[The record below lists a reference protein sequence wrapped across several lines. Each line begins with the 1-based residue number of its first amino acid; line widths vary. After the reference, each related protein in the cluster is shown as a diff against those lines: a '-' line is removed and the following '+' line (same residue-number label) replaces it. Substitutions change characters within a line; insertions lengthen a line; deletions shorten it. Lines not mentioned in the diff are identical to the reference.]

1 MNRERSTVN
10 AVAMEQ
16 GDKRTVG
23 QLLRAAR
30 EGLGISRE
38 EAAAVTR
45 IKPVFLAALEEDD
58 YHLLPDERYLL
69 RFLEEYARFLNV
81 DAQAVQDRFAEQ
93 IARDPGSLVVFP
105 VKRTITVP
113 LRGLVPA
120 LLLLAVLIPSAFIG
134 FSLLLNRTR
143 GGQSSD
149 RGERPE
155 LTGEPSPVTPL
166 PSTPETGA
174 PAPVAAGTPALS
186 QPPVS
191 PDAQGARTLRAHAK
205 EMTWMLVTIDG
216 RETRDVL
223 LRTGETWEWRARESF
238 VLTVG
243 NAGGVEL
250 ILDGRPLPPL
260 GEPGQVVRDIRLPPE
275 SPARP
280 ETP

>member
-1 MNRERSTVN
+1 
-10 AVAMEQ
+10 MEQ
-16 GDKRTVG
+16 EDKRTVG

-30 EGLGISRE
+30 EARGISRE

-58 YHLLPDERYLL
+58 YHPLPDERYLL

-81 DAQAVQDRFAEQ
+81 DAQAVQGRFAEQ
-93 IARDPGSLVVFP
+93 IARDPGSLAVFP
-105 VKRTITVP
+105 VKRTITLP

-120 LLLLAVLIPSAFIG
+120 LLLLAVVIPSAFIG
-134 FSLLLNRTR
+134 FSLLSNRTR
-143 GGQSSD
+143 GGQTPD

-155 LTGEPSPVTPL
+155 LTREALPVRPL
-166 PSTPETGA
+166 PSTPETGS
-174 PAPVAAGTPALS
+174 PVPVAAGTPALS

-191 PDAQGARTLRAHAK
+191 PGAQEAKTLRAQAK

-223 LRTGETWEWRARESF
+223 LRAGETWQWRAQEGF

-250 ILDGRPLPPL
+250 ILDGRRLPPL

-275 SPARP
+275 SASAP
-280 ETP
+280 EIR

>member
-1 MNRERSTVN
+1 
-10 AVAMEQ
+10 MEQ
-16 GDKRTVG
+16 QDKRTVG
-23 QLLRAAR
+23 QLLRTAR
-30 EGLGISRE
+30 EALGISRE

-45 IKPVFLAALEEDD
+45 IKPVFLTALEEDD

-69 RFLEEYARFLNV
+69 RFLEEYARFLKI
-81 DAQAVQDRFAEQ
+81 DAQPVQDRFSEQ
-93 IARDPGSLVVFP
+93 IARDPGPLAVFP

-134 FSLLLNRTR
+134 FSLLLNRPR
-143 GGQSSD
+143 GDHAPD

-155 LTGEPSPVTPL
+155 LT
-166 PSTPETGA
+166 PETGS

-191 PDAQGARTLRAHAK
+191 PDVQGVKTLRAQAK
-205 EMTWMLVTIDG
+205 EMTWLLVTIDG

-223 LRTGETWEWRARESF
+223 LRAGETWEWRAQESF

-250 ILDGRPLPPL
+250 ILNGRPLPPL

-275 SPARP
+275 SPAPP

>member
-1 MNRERSTVN
+1 
-10 AVAMEQ
+10 MEQ
-16 GDKRTVG
+16 QDKRTVG
-23 QLLRAAR
+23 QLLRTAR
-30 EGLGISRE
+30 EALGISRE

-45 IKPVFLAALEEDD
+45 IKPVFLTALEEDD

-69 RFLEEYARFLNV
+69 RFLEEYARFLKI
-81 DAQAVQDRFAEQ
+81 DAQPVQDRFSEQ
-93 IARDPGSLVVFP
+93 IARDPGPLAVFP

-134 FSLLLNRTR
+134 FSLLLNRPR
-143 GGQSSD
+143 GDHAPD

-155 LTGEPSPVTPL
+155 LTS
-166 PSTPETGA
+166 ETGS
-174 PAPVAAGTPALS
+174 PAPIAASTPALS
-186 QPPVS
+186 QPPVL
-191 PDAQGARTLRAHAK
+191 PDVQGGKTLRAQAK
-205 EMTWMLVTIDG
+205 EMTWLLVTIDG

-223 LRTGETWEWRARESF
+223 LRAGETWEWRAQESF

-250 ILDGRPLPPL
+250 ILNGRPLPPL
-260 GEPGQVVRDIRLPPE
+260 GEPGQVIRDIRLPPE
-275 SPARP
+275 APAPP

>member
-1 MNRERSTVN
+1 MNGR
-10 AVAMEQ
+10 AIEQ
-16 GDKRTVG
+16 EDKRTVG

-30 EGLGISRE
+30 EARGISRE

-81 DAQAVQDRFAEQ
+81 DARAVQGRFAEQ
-93 IARDPGSLVVFP
+93 IAPDPGSLAVFP

-120 LLLLAVLIPSAFIG
+120 LLLLAVVIPSAFIG

-143 GGQSSD
+143 GGQTPD

-155 LTGEPSPVTPL
+155 LTREALPVRSP
-166 PSTPETGA
+166 PSTPETGS
-174 PAPVAAGTPALS
+174 PAPVAAGTPTLS
-186 QPPVS
+186 QPPIS
-191 PDAQGARTLRAHAK
+191 PGAQEAKTLRAQAK

-223 LRTGETWEWRARESF
+223 LRAGETWQWRAQEGF

-250 ILDGRPLPPL
+250 ILDGRRLPPL

>member
-1 MNRERSTVN
+1 
-10 AVAMEQ
+10 MEQ
-16 GDKRTVG
+16 QDKRTVG
-23 QLLRAAR
+23 QLLRTAR
-30 EGLGISRE
+30 EALGISRE

-45 IKPVFLAALEEDD
+45 IKPVFLTALEEDD

-69 RFLEEYARFLNV
+69 RFLEEYARFLKI
-81 DAQAVQDRFAEQ
+81 DAQPVQDRFSEQ
-93 IARDPGSLVVFP
+93 IARDPGPLAVFP

-134 FSLLLNRTR
+134 FSLLLNRPR
-143 GGQSSD
+143 GDHAPD

-155 LTGEPSPVTPL
+155 LT
-166 PSTPETGA
+166 PETGS
-174 PAPVAAGTPALS
+174 PAPIAASTPALS
-186 QPPVS
+186 QPPVL
-191 PDAQGARTLRAHAK
+191 PDVQGGKTLRAQAK
-205 EMTWMLVTIDG
+205 EMTWLLVTIDG

-223 LRTGETWEWRARESF
+223 LRAGETWEWRAQESF

-250 ILDGRPLPPL
+250 ILNGRPLPPL
-260 GEPGQVVRDIRLPPE
+260 GEPGQVIRDIRLPPE
-275 SPARP
+275 SPAPP

>member
-1 MNRERSTVN
+1 MKQE
-10 AVAMEQ
+10 
-16 GDKRTVG
+16 DKKTVG

-30 EGLGISRE
+30 EARGISRE

-58 YHLLPDERYLL
+58 YHPLPDERYLL

-81 DAQAVQDRFAEQ
+81 DAQAVQGRFAEQ
-93 IARDPGSLVVFP
+93 IARDPGSLAVFP
-105 VKRTITVP
+105 VKRTITLP

-143 GGQSSD
+143 GGQSPD

-155 LTGEPSPVTPL
+155 LTGEASPVRPL

-191 PDAQGARTLRAHAK
+191 PGAQEAKTLRALAR

-223 LRTGETWEWRARESF
+223 LRAGETWQWRAQEGF

-250 ILDGRPLPPL
+250 ILNGRRLPPL
-260 GEPGQVVRDIRLPPE
+260 GKPGQVIRDLRLPAE
-275 SPARP
+275 STPPAEFR
-280 ETP
+280 

>member
-1 MNRERSTVN
+1 
-10 AVAMEQ
+10 MEQ
-16 GDKRTVG
+16 QDKRTVG
-23 QLLRAAR
+23 QLLRTAR
-30 EGLGISRE
+30 EALGISRE

-45 IKPVFLAALEEDD
+45 IKPVFLTALEEDD

-69 RFLEEYARFLNV
+69 RFLEEYARFLNI
-81 DAQAVQDRFAEQ
+81 DAQAVQDRFSEQ
-93 IARDPGSLVVFP
+93 IARDPGSLAVFP

-134 FSLLLNRTR
+134 FSLLLNRPR
-143 GGQSSD
+143 GGQTPD

-155 LTGEPSPVTPL
+155 LT
-166 PSTPETGA
+166 PETGS
-174 PAPVAAGTPALS
+174 PAPIAASTPALS
-186 QPPVS
+186 QPPVL
-191 PDAQGARTLRAHAK
+191 PDVQGGKTLRAQAK
-205 EMTWMLVTIDG
+205 EMTWLLVTIDG

-223 LRTGETWEWRARESF
+223 LRAGETWEWRAQESF

-250 ILDGRPLPPL
+250 ILNGRPLPPL

-275 SPARP
+275 SPAPP

>member
-1 MNRERSTVN
+1 
-10 AVAMEQ
+10 MEQ
-16 GDKRTVG
+16 EDKRTVG

-30 EGLGISRE
+30 EARGISRE

-81 DAQAVQDRFAEQ
+81 DARAVQGRFAEQ
-93 IARDPGSLVVFP
+93 IAPDPGSLAVFP

-120 LLLLAVLIPSAFIG
+120 LLLLAVVIPSAFIG

-143 GGQSSD
+143 GGQTPD

-155 LTGEPSPVTPL
+155 LTREALPVRSP
-166 PSTPETGA
+166 PSTPETGS
-174 PAPVAAGTPALS
+174 PAPVAAGTPTLS
-186 QPPVS
+186 QPPIS
-191 PDAQGARTLRAHAK
+191 PGAQEAKTLRAQAK

-223 LRTGETWEWRARESF
+223 LRAGETWQWRAQEGF

-250 ILDGRPLPPL
+250 ILDGRRLPPL

>member
-1 MNRERSTVN
+1 
-10 AVAMEQ
+10 MEQ
-16 GDKRTVG
+16 QDKRTVG
-23 QLLRAAR
+23 QLLRTAR
-30 EGLGISRE
+30 EALGISRE

-45 IKPVFLAALEEDD
+45 IKPVFLTALEEDD

-69 RFLEEYARFLNV
+69 RFLEEYARFLKI
-81 DAQAVQDRFAEQ
+81 DAQPVQDRFSEQ
-93 IARDPGSLVVFP
+93 IARDPGPLAVFP

-134 FSLLLNRTR
+134 FSLLLNRPR
-143 GGQSSD
+143 GDHAPD

-155 LTGEPSPVTPL
+155 LT
-166 PSTPETGA
+166 PETGS
-174 PAPVAAGTPALS
+174 PAPIAASTPALS
-186 QPPVS
+186 QPPVL
-191 PDAQGARTLRAHAK
+191 PDVQGGKTLRAQAK
-205 EMTWMLVTIDG
+205 EMTWLLVTIDG

-223 LRTGETWEWRARESF
+223 LRAGETWEWRAQESF
-238 VLTVG
+238 ILTVG

-250 ILDGRPLPPL
+250 ILNGRPLPPL

-275 SPARP
+275 SPAPP

>member
-1 MNRERSTVN
+1 MNGR
-10 AVAMEQ
+10 AMEQ
-16 GDKRTVG
+16 EDKRTVG

-30 EGLGISRE
+30 EARGISRE

-81 DAQAVQDRFAEQ
+81 DARAVQGRFAEQ
-93 IARDPGSLVVFP
+93 IAPDPGSLAVFP

-120 LLLLAVLIPSAFIG
+120 LLLLAIVIPSAFIG

-143 GGQSSD
+143 GGQTPD

-155 LTGEPSPVTPL
+155 LTREALPVRSP
-166 PSTPETGA
+166 PSTPETGS
-174 PAPVAAGTPALS
+174 PAPVAAGTPTLS
-186 QPPVS
+186 QPPIS
-191 PDAQGARTLRAHAK
+191 PGAQEAKTLRAQAK

-223 LRTGETWEWRARESF
+223 LRAGETWQWRAQEGF

-250 ILDGRPLPPL
+250 ILDGRRLPPL

>member
-1 MNRERSTVN
+1 
-10 AVAMEQ
+10 MEQ
-16 GDKRTVG
+16 QDKRTVG
-23 QLLRAAR
+23 QLLRTAR
-30 EGLGISRE
+30 EALGISRE

-45 IKPVFLAALEEDD
+45 IKPVFLTALEEDD

-69 RFLEEYARFLNV
+69 RFLEEYARFLKI
-81 DAQAVQDRFAEQ
+81 DAQPVQDRFSEQ
-93 IARDPGSLVVFP
+93 IARDPGPLAVFP

-134 FSLLLNRTR
+134 FSLLLNRPR
-143 GGQSSD
+143 GDHAPD

-155 LTGEPSPVTPL
+155 LT
-166 PSTPETGA
+166 PETGS
-174 PAPVAAGTPALS
+174 PAPIAASTPALS
-186 QPPVS
+186 QPPVL
-191 PDAQGARTLRAHAK
+191 PDVQGGKTLRAQAK
-205 EMTWMLVTIDG
+205 EMTWLLVTIDG

-223 LRTGETWEWRARESF
+223 LRAGETWEWRAQESF

-250 ILDGRPLPPL
+250 ILNGRPLPPL

-275 SPARP
+275 SPAPP

>member
-1 MNRERSTVN
+1 
-10 AVAMEQ
+10 MEQ
-16 GDKRTVG
+16 EDKRTVG

-30 EGLGISRE
+30 EALGISRE

-81 DAQAVQDRFAEQ
+81 DAQAVQGRFSKQ

-143 GGQSSD
+143 GGQSPD
-149 RGERPE
+149 RGERPD
-155 LTGEPSPVTPL
+155 TGEASPVRPL
-166 PSTPETGA
+166 PSTPEAGA
-174 PAPVAAGTPALS
+174 PAPVAAGTPVLS

-191 PDAQGARTLRAHAK
+191 PDAQGARTLRAQAK

-275 SPARP
+275 SSARP

>member
-1 MNRERSTVN
+1 MNEK
-10 AVAMEQ
+10 AMEQ
-16 GDKRTVG
+16 EDKRTVG

-38 EAAAVTR
+38 EAAAATR

-69 RFLEEYARFLNV
+69 RFLEEYAKFLNV
-81 DAQAVQDRFAEQ
+81 DAQAAQRRFSEQ
-93 IARDPGSLVVFP
+93 IAPDPGSLVVFP
-105 VKRTITVP
+105 VKRTVTVS

-120 LLLLAVLIPSAFIG
+120 LLLLAVVIPSAFIG

-143 GGQSSD
+143 GVQSPE
-149 RGERPE
+149 RGERPGLARE
-155 LTGEPSPVTPL
+155 ILLETPL
-166 PSTPETGA
+166 PSTPETSSPA
-174 PAPVAAGTPALS
+174 AVAADPPAPSLS
-186 QPPVS
+186 EPSVS
-191 PDAQGARTLRAHAK
+191 PEAQGARTLRAQAK

-223 LRTGETWEWRARESF
+223 LQIGESWEWRARESF

-250 ILDGRPLPPL
+250 ILDGRRLPPL
-260 GEPGQVVRDIRLPPE
+260 GEPGEVVRDIRLPAEDLP
-275 SPARP
+275 
-280 ETP
+280 